1 MLRLHLMAEW
11 WKALSL
17 QRVCFERF
25 HDLASHRGA
34 FSISFETIQHNLK
47 KNDMK
52 TTQQFE
58 HVVQAIR
65 SEKLEHATSQLSIKT
80 YFQRK
85 QLYYL

>member
-1 MLRLHLMAEW
+1 MAEW

-52 TTQQFE
+52 KHSNLNMLYKPSDQKSWSMQHRNCPLKHISRENNYTTYDLG
-58 HVVQAIR
+58 HY
-65 SEKLEHATSQLSIKT
+65 S
-80 YFQRK
+80 
-85 QLYYL
+85 